1 MGVEVTEL
9 PKGKDLALHTHNQY
23 VMSMDARLVEL
34 IEPLEPGRYPLE
46 GEKPIEMED
55 YLAFDALNASTLNAI
70 CPPGGDAAQADWQRR
85 HRSAS
90 TDSQKLGT
98 AIHKATLEPEAFD
111 SHYIVTPLR
120 GKGLVTYKQELR
132 DEGYTMISQTD
143 MDIAR
148 TARDAVHAHPLASKL
163 LDGVEAKHVEQTF
176 FFDAEAH
183 TTEDIPIT
191 LRGKMRADLCRD
203 DLGIWVDIKST
214 RKIDPRGWSQEA
226 AQWGYD
232 LTKCWYML
240 GAEDLAPR
248 FIQPIETYLFL
259 VIENALP
266 CHVELYEM
274 GPSST
279 TMGTDRMNLALRLW
293 ATAVTLKKYPGR
305 GDGEVRPFDLP
316 EYAFNQF
323 YVEGR
328 EMSR

>member
-1 MGVEVTEL
+1 MAVEATEL
-9 PKGKDLALHTHNQY
+9 PTGKALALHTHNQY

-34 IEPLEPGRYPLE
+34 IEPLEPGRYDDI
-46 GEKPIEMED
+46 KMED
-55 YLAFDALNASTLNAI
+55 YLAFDAVNASTLNAI
-70 CPPGGDAAQADWQRR
+70 CPPGGDAAAADWQRR
-85 HRSAS
+85 HRGGS

-98 AIHKATLEPEAFD
+98 AIHKAILEPEAFD
-111 SHYIVTPLR
+111 TKTIVTPTR
-120 GKGLVTYKQELR
+120 GKGLKEWR
-132 DEGYTMISQTD
+132 KERAEEGYTMISQAQ

-148 TARDAVHAHPLASKL
+148 TARDEVHAHPLAGKL
-163 LDGVEAKHVEQTF
+163 LAGVEPQHVEQTF
-176 FFDAEAH
+176 FFDVETH
-183 TTEDIPIT
+183 TAEDIPQT

-214 RKIDPRGWSQEA
+214 RHIDPRGWSQDA

-232 LTKCWYML
+232 LTKCWYMR
-240 GAEDLAPR
+240 GAETLAPR

-259 VIENALP
+259 CIENDFP

-279 TMGTDRMNLALRLW
+279 TLGTDRMNLALRLW
-293 ATAVTLKKYPGR
+293 ATARAANTYPGK

-316 EYAFNQF
+316 DYAFDRF

-328 EMSR
+328 EMSK